1 MSEHGKCPLLQTAL
15 LVGNTGLWLKGSLVC
30 SGLSYITSALKSFLP
45 ASDPL
50 HREGCPC
57 TNPEKPKLKKM
68 HARSVDS
75 VALHNSQATERPPRR
90 VGAAAGTRATGAAGV
105 A

>member
-1 MSEHGKCPLLQTAL
+1 MSTGVGCHFLLQGVFLTF
-15 LVGNTGLWLKGSLVC
+15 
-30 SGLSYITSALKSFLP
+30 TSALKSFLP